1 MYNVLKKHPIV
12 IFLVITCTIILCWLS
27 GLFWFGKYI
36 NSQPI
41 NYNEKTDAI
50 IVLTGGRNRITEGI
64 KLLNLQLSERLFIS
78 GVSKKATIEEL
89 EKKSAIKALYK
100 NKIEL
105 GYKATTTVEN
115 ALETAEWINN
125 NQISTIRLVTS
136 NYHIPR
142 SLLELKKHT
151 SCKNIIAHPVYS
163 EHVAKNWWN
172 SWGTFKL
179 IASEYNKFAFVYIR
193 NLLQNKGEH

>member
-64 KLLNLQLSERLFIS
+64 KLLNSQLSDRLFIS

-89 EKKSAIKALYK
+89 EKKSAIKALK
-100 NKIEL
+100 K
-105 GYKATTTVEN
+105 V
-115 ALETAEWINN
+115 
-125 NQISTIRLVTS
+125 
-136 NYHIPR
+136 
-142 SLLELKKHT
+142 LK
-151 SCKNIIAHPVYS
+151 
-163 EHVAKNWWN
+163 
-172 SWGTFKL
+172 
-179 IASEYNKFAFVYIR
+179 
-193 NLLQNKGEH
+193 